1 MTDHAS
7 NDNAGREPLRR
18 IVISRPDSAF
28 ETVIIPLEGELRKA
42 LTVNVESL
50 EPPPRLTRRAR
61 ASTVAKDGSR
71 KPPRLPR
78 PPRLRWWERLAYAWR
93 GL

>member
-1 MTDHAS
+1 MAVETSNGNGAGAS
-7 NDNAGREPLRR
+7 GEPLRR

-42 LTVNVESL
+42 LTVTPS
-50 EPPPRLTRRAR
+50 PPRPRRR
-61 ASTVAKDGSR
+61 DSMFNENGYL

-78 PPRLRWWERLAYAWR
+78 PANLRWWERLAYAWR

>member
-1 MTDHAS
+1 MVDESANGNGAGAS
-7 NDNAGREPLRR
+7 GEPLKR

-42 LTVNVESL
+42 LTVTPS
-50 EPPPRLTRRAR
+50 PPRARRR
-61 ASTVAKDGSR
+61 DSMFNENGYL

-78 PPRLRWWERLAYAWR
+78 PANLRWWERLAYAWR

>member
-1 MTDHAS
+1 MADQAS
-7 NDNAGREPLRR
+7 NGNGAGPCGEPIKRV
-18 IVISRPDSAF
+18 VISRPDSAF

-42 LTVNVESL
+42 LTVTPS
-50 EPPPRLTRRAR
+50 PPRPRRR
-61 ASTVAKDGSR
+61 DSIFDENGYL

-78 PPRLRWWERLAYAWR
+78 PENLRWWERLAYAWR